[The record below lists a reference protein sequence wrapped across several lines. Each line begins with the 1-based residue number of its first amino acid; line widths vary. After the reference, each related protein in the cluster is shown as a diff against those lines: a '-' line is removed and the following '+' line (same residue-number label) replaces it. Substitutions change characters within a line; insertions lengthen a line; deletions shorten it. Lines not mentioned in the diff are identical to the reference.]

1 MRTAAASTGAAG
13 PSEGLLAGRSSGW
26 TKRQADDTTSRP
38 GAAAAPRR
46 DHAPGPAP
54 APAAAHASAVAPAPA
69 AAPFTPVAPWPGPAF
84 RVRVAFRDLPGAG
97 RRVNPMSGTRSQT
110 TCYILLSDGPGGTLH
125 DYTTFIFNIGQ
136 LIELGTR
143 TRLNRTA

>member
-26 TKRQADDTTSRP
+26 TATSGRHDL
-38 GAAAAPRR
+38 AARRRSDPRR

-69 AAPFTPVAPWPGPAF
+69 AAPFAPVAPWPGPAF